1 MPVAA
6 AGERCPNERRKD
18 ISMLVSTTVQQN
30 DRAIPDTPVERLREI
45 ARRCLKGETLDVQH
59 SQWLG
64 DALGCYLAKEA
75 GSLEEALGLRY
86 GRGGVPWWREAALR
100 ERDAALRAMAETC
113 FSDDISPCCRSQAM
127 ADMAQR
133 YGATAWLRDKRLSS
147 MPEQYVGTHKE
158 YLWRAFRSGAAMPL
172 GERQI
177 RNITAGL

>member
-1 MPVAA
+1 
-6 AGERCPNERRKD
+6 
-18 ISMLVSTTVQQN
+18 MLVSMTVRQN
-30 DRAIPDTPVERLREI
+30 DRVIPDTPVERLREI
-45 ARRCLKGETLDVQH
+45 ARRCLNGEALDVDH

-64 DALGCYLAKEA
+64 DALDSYLAKQA

-113 FSDDISPCCRSQAM
+113 FADDVSPCCRSQAM
-127 ADMAQR
+127 ADMARR
-133 YGATAWLRDKRLSS
+133 YAATAWRTDQFRAT
-147 MPEQYVGTHKE
+147 MPEHYASTPKE
-158 YLWRAFRSGAAMPL
+158 YLWRAFRSGAVMPL